1 MRASKSKANLK
12 KALHVGMSLRLQPK
26 PNVVIIDGC
35 AQLWATSQPTNCTV
49 KDLGKALHH
58 LALPCLAANTDI

>member
-35 AQLWATSQPTNCTV
+35 AQLWATS
-49 KDLGKALHH
+49 
-58 LALPCLAANTDI
+58 